1 MAISIHKLSKSL
13 RLEKILLKKRKE
25 LTGVLLKPS
34 RLLLLLTK
42 DTTSEFLGK
51 MLKEALFR
59 IDMLTSFTKI
69 KMVITVLSAI
79 QLAALKAVPAIL

>member
-1 MAISIHKLSKSL
+1 M
-13 RLEKILLKKRKE
+13 
-25 LTGVLLKPS
+25 
-34 RLLLLLTK
+34 
-42 DTTSEFLGK
+42 SEFLGK

-69 KMVITVLSAI
+69 KTVITVLSAI